1 MQVHLGAE
9 QQATRQAHAVGDPDE
24 TDVPT
29 RAAGPDGLLHGLL
42 GADRLDDAVCAQ
54 PVGEVLHSGDT
65 LLAAFLDDVGGPE
78 LLGECLAL
86 RVAGHRDDP
95 FGPQLLGRQ
104 DRQEADCAVTHHRDG
119 LARTRFRGDR
129 PEPARA
135 EHVGGG
141 QQRGQHV
148 GVLGTPARHD
158 DEGAV
163 GLRDADEL
171 RLGAAD
177 EPAVD
182 ATGGV
187 TGIADLAGVVRDAE
201 GSDHEITRLHRC
213 HG

>member
-9 QQATRQAHAVGDPDE
+9 QQTARQVDVVGDPDE

-29 RAAGPDGLLHGLL
+29 RAAGPDGLFHGLL
-42 GADRLDDAVCAQ
+42 GANRLDDAVRAQ
-54 PVGEVLHSGDT
+54 PIGEVLHAGDT
-65 LLAAFLDDVGGPE
+65 LLTTFLDDVGGSE
-78 LLGECLAL
+78 LLGQFLAL

-95 FGPQLLGRQ
+95 LGPQFPGREDGQ
-104 DRQEADCAVTHHRDG
+104 ETDRAVTHDRDG
-119 LARTRFRGDR
+119 PARSGLRGDG

-135 EHVGGG
+135 EYVGGG
-141 QQRGQHV
+141 QQRGQHI
-148 GVLGTPARHD
+148 GVPGTSARHD
-158 DEGAV
+158 DEGTV

-201 GSDHEITRLHRC
+201 GSDHEITRLHRG